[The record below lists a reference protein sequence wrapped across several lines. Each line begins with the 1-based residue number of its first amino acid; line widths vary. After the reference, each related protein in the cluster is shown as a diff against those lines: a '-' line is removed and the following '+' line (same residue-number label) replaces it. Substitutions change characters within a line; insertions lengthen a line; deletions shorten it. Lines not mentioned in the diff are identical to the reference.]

1 MRNDHVPVRIETER
15 GTIIHRA
22 ELEVIDNTQY
32 LNSLRIIFADMVPS
46 KLDNKYVQDPA
57 LLQRTRRQAELFGT
71 SVEALTRMGISFL
84 SLEDAMNSKTIKIY
98 ADIRQN
104 GAVRTVML
112 GDFGS
117 ESSEKGLKG
126 FHAAFLFG
134 R

>member
-1 MRNDHVPVRIETER
+1 MARADRRLRPARPRKTETGSNLSDTTMRNDHVPVRIETER

-71 SVEALTRMGISFL
+71 SVEALTRMGMALSAEL
-84 SLEDAMNSKTIKIY
+84 SLRPPILTLK
-98 ADIRQN
+98 
-104 GAVRTVML
+104 L
-112 GDFGS
+112 
-117 ESSEKGLKG
+117 EK
-126 FHAAFLFG
+126 
-134 R
+134 